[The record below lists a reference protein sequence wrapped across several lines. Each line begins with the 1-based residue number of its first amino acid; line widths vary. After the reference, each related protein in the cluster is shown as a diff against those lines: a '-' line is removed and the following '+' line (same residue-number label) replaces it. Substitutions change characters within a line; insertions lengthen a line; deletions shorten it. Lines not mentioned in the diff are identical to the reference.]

1 MGTLRSW
8 EVEQLAK
15 CTPGERDSRDSVAR
29 PASIQSAPDP
39 HAEGVAASSAARPR
53 LREASVLAARTAP
66 GHRRSR
72 EAPDRDARRADDFSA
87 GHGIR
92 QWGGG
97 GYLGFGPQ
105 VFLIPQS
112 VLLTSGPHRLSLAP
126 EVPTTPGYGICR
138 IMPCF
143 KYGLFFSSKGETI
156 SAGSGLGCGT
166 SLAEGLERVRTSK
179 PHFPPL

>member
-1 MGTLRSW
+1 MGVGALIIPPFYTWGRLGPGRSNSW
-8 EVEQLAK
+8 PSAHPANATAGTQWRVRQVF
-15 CTPGERDSRDSVAR
+15 SRLPIHTR
-29 PASIQSAPDP
+29 RASL
-39 HAEGVAASSAARPR
+39 ASSAARPR

-92 QWGGG
+92 QWGA

-112 VLLTSGPHRLSLAP
+112 VLLTSGPHRLPLAP
-126 EVPTTPGYGICR
+126 GSSHNSWLWDLPHHA
-138 IMPCF
+138 
-143 KYGLFFSSKGETI
+143 LF
-156 SAGSGLGCGT
+156 
-166 SLAEGLERVRTSK
+166 
-179 PHFPPL
+179 

>member
-39 HAEGVAASSAARPR
+39 HAEGIAASSAARPR

-92 QWGGG
+92 QWGG
-97 GYLGFGPQ
+97 
-105 VFLIPQS
+105 
-112 VLLTSGPHRLSLAP
+112 RLFRIR
-126 EVPTTPGYGICR
+126 TPGLSDPRVGALDLWASPSPPRPRKFPQLLVMVFAASCLVLST
-138 IMPCF
+138 
-143 KYGLFFSSKGETI
+143 GFFF
-156 SAGSGLGCGT
+156 L
-166 SLAEGLERVRTSK
+166 LQR
-179 PHFPPL
+179 